1 MKCNNCGGFGI
12 LLKESLHLQRRYGNP
27 SIKLYCPKCKGK
39 KEIDWIEN
47 ILGVN
52 KYPNERLGVVE

>member
-1 MKCNNCGGFGI
+1 MD
-12 LLKESLHLQRRYGNP
+12 LKNSWE
-27 SIKLYCPKCKGK
+27 

-52 KYPNERLGVVE
+52 KKEYGESVICDDVHNY